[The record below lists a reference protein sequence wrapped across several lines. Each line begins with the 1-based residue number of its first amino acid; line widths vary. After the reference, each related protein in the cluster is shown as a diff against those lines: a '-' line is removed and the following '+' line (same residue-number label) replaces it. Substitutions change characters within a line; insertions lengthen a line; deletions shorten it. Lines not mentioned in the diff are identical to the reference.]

1 MIVSSFNIDIN
12 MLNDGIARKLL
23 QTAKFYKSSGRGLLE
38 GAPLLGRTL
47 AMIFEKPST
56 RTRISFEVAMT
67 ELGGS
72 AIYLDAKSMQMGR
85 GETIADTAKVLGR
98 YLDGIMI
105 RASKHETLLEMA
117 KHSKIPVING
127 LTDISHPCQ
136 ILADIMTF
144 EEKLGDI
151 ENKTISWVGDGNN
164 MANSWIHASK
174 IFNFKLRLACPSVRL
189 PDENIVKWAMDNG
202 ANIKIMNDPMEAC
215 KDSNAILTDT
225 WVSMGDENTVNPE
238 KIFNNFQVNDKLF
251 AVAADDAIF
260 MHCLPAHR
268 GQEVS
273 SEIIDGPRSVVWDEA
288 ENRLHIQ
295 KAILSWAIAD
305 KLI

>member
-1 MIVSSFNIDIN
+1 MRNLIDIN

-151 ENKTISWVGDGNN
+151 ENKISWVE
-164 MANSWIHASK
+164 MEIIWLIHGYMHQK
-174 IFNFKLRLACPSVRL
+174 FFNFKLRLACPSVRL
-189 PDENIVKWAMDNG
+189 PDENIVKWAKDNG

-225 WVSMGDENTVNPE
+225 WISMGM
-238 KIFNNFQVNDKLF
+238 KIQ
-251 AVAADDAIF
+251 
-260 MHCLPAHR
+260 
-268 GQEVS
+268 S
-273 SEIIDGPRSVVWDEA
+273 
-288 ENRLHIQ
+288 IQ
-295 KAILSWAIAD
+295 K
-305 KLI
+305 KYLIIFRLMINYLR

>member
-1 MIVSSFNIDIN
+1 MRNLIDIN

-151 ENKTISWVGDGNN
+151 ENKTIAWVGDGNN

-189 PDENIVKWAMDNG
+189 PDENIINWAKDNG
-202 ANIKIMNDPMEAC
+202 ADIEIMNDPIEAC
-215 KDSNAILTDT
+215 KNSNAILTDT

-268 GQEVS
+268 GQEVA

>member
-1 MIVSSFNIDIN
+1 MRNLIDIN
-12 MLNDGIARKLL
+12 MLDDGVARKFI
-23 QTAKFYKSSGRGLLE
+23 QTAKFYKSSGKGLIE

-151 ENKTISWVGDGNN
+151 ENKIIAWIGDGNN

-174 IFNFKLRLACPSVRL
+174 VFNFKLRLACPSIRL
-189 PDENIVKWAMDNG
+189 PNENIINWAKDNG
-202 ANIKIMNDPMEAC
+202 ADIKIMSEPIEAC

-225 WVSMGDENTVNPE
+225 WVSMGDEKIADPE
-238 KIFNNFQVNDKLF
+238 KIFNNFQVNEKLF
-251 AVAADDAIF
+251 KAASNDAIF

-268 GQEVS
+268 GQEVT

>member
-1 MIVSSFNIDIN
+1 MRNLIDIN

-85 GETIADTAKVLGR
+85 GETIADTAKVLAR

-127 LTDISHPCQ
+127 LTDNSHPCQ

-151 ENKTISWVGDGNN
+151 ENKTIAWVGDGNN

-189 PDENIVKWAMDNG
+189 PDENIINWAKDNG
-202 ANIKIMNDPMEAC
+202 ADMEIMNDPIEAC

-268 GQEVS
+268 GQEVA

>member
-1 MIVSSFNIDIN
+1 MRNLIDIN

-189 PDENIVKWAMDNG
+189 PDENIVKWAKDNG
-202 ANIKIMNDPMEAC
+202 ANINIMNDPMEAC

-225 WVSMGDENTVNPE
+225 WVSMGDEKTVNPE

>member
-1 MIVSSFNIDIN
+1 MRNLIDIN

-127 LTDISHPCQ
+127 LTNISHPCQ

-151 ENKTISWVGDGNN
+151 ENKTIAWVGDGNN

-189 PDENIVKWAMDNG
+189 PDENIVKWAKDNG

>member
-1 MIVSSFNIDIN
+1 MRHLIDIN
-12 MLNDGIARKLL
+12 ILEEGIPKKLL
-23 QTAKFYKSSGRGLLE
+23 ETAKYYKTKGRGLLE

-72 AIYLDAKSMQMGR
+72 AIYLDSKSMQMGR
-85 GETIADTAKVLGR
+85 GESIKDTAKVLSR

-105 RASKHETLLEMA
+105 RALSHETLTDMA
-117 KHSKIPVING
+117 KYSSIPVING
-127 LTDISHPCQ
+127 LTNLSHPCQ

-144 EEKLGDI
+144 EENKGPI
-151 ENKTISWVGDGNN
+151 EDKIVAWVGDGNN
-164 MANSWIHASK
+164 MANSWIHAASV
-174 IFNFKLRLACPSVRL
+174 FNFNLKLACPNGRH
-189 PDENIVKWAMDNG
+189 PNEEIIKWAKSKD
-202 ANIKIMNDPMEAC
+202 ANVEIFKEPNKAVYQADAVV
-215 KDSNAILTDT
+215 TDT
-225 WVSMGDENTVNPE
+225 WVSMGDDVLKDPQKVFGNYQVDLDL
-238 KIFNNFQVNDKLF
+238 FNK
-251 AVAADDAIF
+251 AKKDAIF

-268 GQEVS
+268 GEEVTK
-273 SEIIDGPRSVVWDEA
+273 EVIDGPRSVVWDEA

-305 KLI
+305 KLV

>member
-1 MIVSSFNIDIN
+1 MRNLIDIN

-189 PDENIVKWAMDNG
+189 PDENIVKWAKDNG

-225 WVSMGDENTVNPE
+225 WVSMGDEKTVNPE

-260 MHCLPAHR
+260 MHCLPAKR
-268 GQEVS
+268 GQEVT
-273 SEIIDGPRSVVWDEA
+273 SEVLDGKNSVVLMQA
-288 ENRLHIQ
+288 KNRMYVQ
-295 KAILSWAIAD
+295 QAILIYVL
-305 KLI
+305 KK

>member
-1 MIVSSFNIDIN
+1 MRNLIDIN
-12 MLNDGIARKLL
+12 LLEEGVPRKLL
-23 QTAKFYKSSGRGLLE
+23 QTAKFYKSKGRGLLE

-85 GETIADTAKVLGR
+85 GETISDTAKVLGR

-105 RASKHETLLEMA
+105 RAIKHDTLLEMA
-117 KHSKIPVING
+117 KYSSIPVING

-136 ILADIMTF
+136 IFADIMTF
-144 EEKLGDI
+144 EEKIGNI
-151 ENKTISWVGDGNN
+151 KNKIIAWVGDGNN

-174 IFNFKLRLACPSVRL
+174 IFNFKLRLACPNERL
-189 PDENIVKWAMDNG
+189 PSPNIISWARN
-202 ANIKIMNDPMEAC
+202 NDVDIEITDDPLKAC
-215 KDSNAILTDT
+215 KNSDAILTDT
-225 WVSMGDENTVNPE
+225 WVSMGDEEIINPK
-238 KIFNNFQVNDKLF
+238 KIFKNFQVNEKLF
-251 AVAADDAIF
+251 EVASDNAIF

-268 GQEVS
+268 GQEVTS
-273 SEIIDGPRSVVWDEA
+273 SIIDGPRSVVWDEA

-295 KAILSWAIAD
+295 KAILSWTLAD

>member
-1 MIVSSFNIDIN
+1 MRNLLDIN
-12 MLNDGIARKLL
+12 DLDNGVPRKLL
-23 QTAKFYKSSGRGLLE
+23 ETAKFYKNKGRGLVE

-72 AIYLDAKSMQMGR
+72 AIYLDAKTMQMGR

-105 RASKHETLLEMA
+105 RALNHETLLQMA
-117 KHSKIPVING
+117 THSNIPVING
-127 LTDISHPCQ
+127 LTNLSHPCQ
-136 ILADIMTF
+136 IFADIMTF
-144 EEKLGDI
+144 EEKLGEM
-151 ENKTISWVGDGNN
+151 ENKTVAWIGDGNN
-164 MANSWIHASK
+164 MANSWIHAAK
-174 IFNFKLRLACPSVRL
+174 VFNFKLRLACPKSRMPHESV
-189 PDENIVKWAMDNG
+189 IKWAKDNN
-202 ANIKIMNDPMEAC
+202 ANIEITDDPRKSSKNA
-215 KDSNAILTDT
+215 DAILTDT
-225 WVSMGDENTVNPE
+225 WISMGEEDIDNPE
-238 KIFNNFQVNDKLF
+238 KIFNKFQVNEDLF
-251 AVAADDAIF
+251 KEANENAIF

-268 GQEVS
+268 GQEVTK
-273 SEIIDGPRSVVWDEA
+273 EIIDGPRSVVWDEA

-295 KAILSWAIAD
+295 KAILSWALAD

>member
-1 MIVSSFNIDIN
+1 MRNLIDIN

-23 QTAKFYKSSGRGLLE
+23 QTAKSYKSSGRGLLE

>member
-1 MIVSSFNIDIN
+1 MRNLIDIN

-127 LTDISHPCQ
+127 LTDSSHPCQ

-144 EEKLGDI
+144 EERLGDI
-151 ENKTISWVGDGNN
+151 ENKTIAWVGDGNN

-174 IFNFKLRLACPSVRL
+174 IFNFKLRLACPSIRV
-189 PDENIVKWAMDNG
+189 PDENIVKWAKDNG
-202 ANIKIMNDPMEAC
+202 ADIKIMNDPIEAC

-268 GQEVS
+268 GQEVT
-273 SEIIDGPRSVVWDEA
+273 SEIIDGPRSVVWDDA

>member
-1 MIVSSFNIDIN
+1 MRNLIDIN

-189 PDENIVKWAMDNG
+189 PDENIVKWAKDNG

-251 AVAADDAIF
+251 EVAADDAIF

>member
-1 MIVSSFNIDIN
+1 MRNLIDIN

-85 GETIADTAKVLGR
+85 GETIADTAKVLGK

-151 ENKTISWVGDGNN
+151 ENKTIAWVGDGNN

-189 PDENIVKWAMDNG
+189 PDENIVKWAKDNG

-225 WVSMGDENTVNPE
+225 WVSMGDEKTVNPE

-268 GQEVS
+268 GQEVT

>member
-1 MIVSSFNIDIN
+1 MRNLIDIN

-189 PDENIVKWAMDNG
+189 PDENIVKWAKDNG

-251 AVAADDAIF
+251 AVAADNAIF

>member
-1 MIVSSFNIDIN
+1 
-12 MLNDGIARKLL
+12 
-23 QTAKFYKSSGRGLLE
+23 
-38 GAPLLGRTL
+38 
-47 AMIFEKPST
+47 
-56 RTRISFEVAMT
+56 
-67 ELGGS
+67 
-72 AIYLDAKSMQMGR
+72 
-85 GETIADTAKVLGR
+85 
-98 YLDGIMI
+98 MI

-189 PDENIVKWAMDNG
+189 PDENIVKWAKDNG

>member
-1 MIVSSFNIDIN
+1 MRHLIDIN
-12 MLNDGIARKLL
+12 SLDQGVPRKLL

-105 RASKHETLLEMA
+105 RASRHETLLEMA
-117 KHSKIPVING
+117 NHSEIPVING

-151 ENKTISWVGDGNN
+151 ENKIISWVGDGNN

-174 IFNFKLRLACPSVRL
+174 IFNFKLRLACPSLRL
-189 PDENIVKWAMDNG
+189 PNKNIINWAKENG
-202 ANIKIMNDPMEAC
+202 AEIEILDDPIEAC
-215 KDSNAILTDT
+215 SDSNAILTDT
-225 WVSMGDENTVNPE
+225 WVSMGDEKIINPE
-238 KIFNNFQVNDKLF
+238 EIFNNFRVSDKLF
-251 AVAADDAIF
+251 EVASNDAIF

-268 GQEVS
+268 GQEVT
-273 SEIIDGPRSVVWDEA
+273 SEIIDGPKSVVWEEA

>member
-1 MIVSSFNIDIN
+1 MRNLIDIN

-189 PDENIVKWAMDNG
+189 PDENIVKWAKDNG

-225 WVSMGDENTVNPE
+225 WVSMGDENIVNPE

>member
-1 MIVSSFNIDIN
+1 MRHLIDIN
-12 MLNDGIARKLL
+12 ILEEGIPKKLL
-23 QTAKFYKSSGRGLLE
+23 ETAKYYKTKGRGLLE

-72 AIYLDAKSMQMGR
+72 AIYLDSKSMQMGR
-85 GETIADTAKVLGR
+85 GESIKDTAKVLSR

-105 RASKHETLLEMA
+105 RALSHETLTDMA
-117 KHSKIPVING
+117 KYSSIPVING
-127 LTDISHPCQ
+127 LTNLSHPCQ

-144 EEKLGDI
+144 EENKGPI
-151 ENKTISWVGDGNN
+151 EDKIVAWVGDGNN
-164 MANSWIHASK
+164 MANSWIHAASV
-174 IFNFKLRLACPSVRL
+174 FNFNLRLACPNGRQ
-189 PDENIVKWAMDNG
+189 PNEEIIKWAKSKD
-202 ANIKIMNDPMEAC
+202 ANVEIFKEPIKAVYQADAVV
-215 KDSNAILTDT
+215 TDT
-225 WVSMGDENTVNPE
+225 WVSMGDDVLKDPQKVFGNYQVDLDL
-238 KIFNNFQVNDKLF
+238 FNKAKQ
-251 AVAADDAIF
+251 DAIF

-268 GQEVS
+268 GEEVTK
-273 SEIIDGPRSVVWDEA
+273 EVIDGPRSVVWDEA

-305 KLI
+305 KLV

>member
-1 MIVSSFNIDIN
+1 MRNLLDIN
-12 MLNDGIARKLL
+12 DLDNGIPRKLL
-23 QTAKFYKSSGRGLLE
+23 ETAKFYKNKGRGLVE

-72 AIYLDAKSMQMGR
+72 AIYLDAKTMQMGR

-105 RASKHETLLEMA
+105 RALNHETLLQMA
-117 KHSKIPVING
+117 THSNIPVING
-127 LTDISHPCQ
+127 LTNLSHPCQ
-136 ILADIMTF
+136 IFADIMTF
-144 EEKLGDI
+144 EEKLGEI
-151 ENKTISWVGDGNN
+151 ENKTVAWIGDGNN
-164 MANSWIHASK
+164 MANSWIHAAK
-174 IFNFKLRLACPSVRL
+174 VFNFKLRLACPKSRMPHESV
-189 PDENIVKWAMDNG
+189 IKWAKDNN
-202 ANIKIMNDPMEAC
+202 ANIEITDDPRKSSKNA
-215 KDSNAILTDT
+215 DAILTDT
-225 WVSMGDENTVNPE
+225 WISMGEEDIDNPE
-238 KIFNNFQVNDKLF
+238 KIFNKFQVNEDLF
-251 AVAADDAIF
+251 KEANENAIF

-268 GQEVS
+268 GQEVTK
-273 SEIIDGPRSVVWDEA
+273 EIIDGPRSVVWDEA

-295 KAILSWAIAD
+295 KAILSWALAD

>member
-1 MIVSSFNIDIN
+1 
-12 MLNDGIARKLL
+12 
-23 QTAKFYKSSGRGLLE
+23 
-38 GAPLLGRTL
+38 
-47 AMIFEKPST
+47 MIFEKPST

-174 IFNFKLRLACPSVRL
+174 IFNFKLRL
-189 PDENIVKWAMDNG
+189 
-202 ANIKIMNDPMEAC
+202 IKVGPPAQNP
-215 KDSNAILTDT
+215 IL
-225 WVSMGDENTVNPE
+225 
-238 KIFNNFQVNDKLF
+238 I
-251 AVAADDAIF
+251 
-260 MHCLPAHR
+260 
-268 GQEVS
+268 
-273 SEIIDGPRSVVWDEA
+273 
-288 ENRLHIQ
+288 
-295 KAILSWAIAD
+295 
-305 KLI
+305 

>member
-1 MIVSSFNIDIN
+1 MRNLIDIN
-12 MLNDGIARKLL
+12 ILANGIPRKLIE
-23 QTAKFYKSSGRGLLE
+23 TAKSYKSKGRGLVE

-72 AIYLDAKSMQMGR
+72 AIYLDSKSMQMGR

-105 RASKHETLLEMA
+105 RASKHETLLQMA
-117 KHSKIPVING
+117 EHSNIPVING
-127 LTDISHPCQ
+127 LTNLSHPCQ
-136 ILADIMTF
+136 TFADIMTF

-151 ENKTISWVGDGNN
+151 ENKTITWVGDGNN
-164 MANSWIHASK
+164 VANSWIHAAK
-174 IFNFKLRLACPSVRL
+174 VFNFKIRLACPKGRI
-189 PDENIVKWAMDNG
+189 PQADIIKWARDN
-202 ANIKIMNDPMEAC
+202 NTDIEITDDPITAS
-215 KDSNAILTDT
+215 KNADAILTDT
-225 WVSMGDENTVNPE
+225 WISMGDEDIYNPE
-238 KIFNNFQVNDKLF
+238 RIFNKFQVKEELF
-251 AVAADDAIF
+251 KVAREHAIF

-268 GQEVS
+268 GQEVTK
-273 SEIIDGPRSVVWDEA
+273 EIIDGPRSVVWDEA

>member
-1 MIVSSFNIDIN
+1 MRNLIDIN

-151 ENKTISWVGDGNN
+151 ENKTIAWVGDGNN

-174 IFNFKLRLACPSVRL
+174 IFNFKLRLACPSVRM
-189 PDENIVKWAMDNG
+189 PDENIINWAKDNG
-202 ANIKIMNDPMEAC
+202 TDIEIMNDPIEAC

-268 GQEVS
+268 GQEVT

>member
-1 MIVSSFNIDIN
+1 MRNLIDIN
-12 MLNDGIARKLL
+12 MLNDGIARKLS

-189 PDENIVKWAMDNG
+189 PDESIVKWAKDNG

>member
-1 MIVSSFNIDIN
+1 MRNLIDIN

-151 ENKTISWVGDGNN
+151 ENKTIAWVGDGNN

-174 IFNFKLRLACPSVRL
+174 IFNFKLRLACPSIRL
-189 PDENIVKWAMDNG
+189 PDENIVNG
-202 ANIKIMNDPMEAC
+202 AKDNSADITIMNDPIEAC
-215 KDSNAILTDT
+215 KNSNAILTDT

>member
-1 MIVSSFNIDIN
+1 MRHLIDIN
-12 MLNDGIARKLL
+12 ILEEGIPKNLL
-23 QTAKFYKSSGRGLLE
+23 ETAKYYKTKGRGLLE

-72 AIYLDAKSMQMGR
+72 AIYLDSKSMQMGR
-85 GETIADTAKVLGR
+85 GETIKDTARVLSR

-105 RASKHETLLEMA
+105 RALSHETLTDMA
-117 KHSKIPVING
+117 KYSSIPVING
-127 LTDISHPCQ
+127 LTNLSHPCQ

-144 EEKLGDI
+144 EENKGPI
-151 ENKTISWVGDGNN
+151 EGKIVSWVGDGNN
-164 MANSWIHASK
+164 MANSWIHAASV
-174 IFNFKLRLACPSVRL
+174 FNFNLRLACPNGRQ
-189 PDENIVKWAMDNG
+189 PNEKIIKWAKSKD
-202 ANIKIMNDPMEAC
+202 ANVEIFKEPIKAVYQADAVV
-215 KDSNAILTDT
+215 TDT
-225 WVSMGDENTVNPE
+225 WVSMGDDVLKDPQKVFGNYQVDLDL
-238 KIFNNFQVNDKLF
+238 FNKAKQ
-251 AVAADDAIF
+251 DAIF

-268 GQEVS
+268 GEEVTK
-273 SEIIDGPRSVVWDEA
+273 EIIDGPRSVVWDEA

-305 KLI
+305 KLV

>member
-1 MIVSSFNIDIN
+1 MRNLIDIN

-85 GETIADTAKVLGR
+85 GETIADTAKVLAR

-127 LTDISHPCQ
+127 LTDNSHPCQ

-151 ENKTISWVGDGNN
+151 ENKTIAWVGDGNN

-189 PDENIVKWAMDNG
+189 PDENIINWAKDNG
-202 ANIKIMNDPMEAC
+202 ADIEIMNDPIEAC

-268 GQEVS
+268 GQEVA

>member
-1 MIVSSFNIDIN
+1 MRNLIDIN

-151 ENKTISWVGDGNN
+151 ENKTIAWVGDGNN

-174 IFNFKLRLACPSVRL
+174 IFNFKLRLACPSIRL
-189 PDENIVKWAMDNG
+189 PDANIINWAKDNG
-202 ANIKIMNDPMEAC
+202 TDIEIMNDPIEAC

-268 GQEVS
+268 GQEVT

>member
-1 MIVSSFNIDIN
+1 MRNLIDIN
-12 MLNDGIARKLL
+12 TLSHDIPRKLL
-23 QTAKFYKSSGRGLLE
+23 ETAKYYKSKGRGLVE

-72 AIYLDAKSMQMGR
+72 AIYLDAKTMQMGR
-85 GETIADTAKVLGR
+85 GETIEDTAKVLSG
-98 YLDGIMI
+98 YLDGIMM
-105 RASKHETLLEMA
+105 RATKHETLLQMEA
-117 KHSKIPVING
+117 HFNIPVING
-127 LTDISHPCQ
+127 LTNFSHPCQ
-136 ILADIMTF
+136 TLADIMTF

-151 ENKTISWVGDGNN
+151 ENKTIAWIGDGNN
-164 MANSWIHASK
+164 MANSWIHAAK
-174 IFNFKLRLACPSVRL
+174 VFKFKLRLACPKKRL
-189 PDENIVKWAMDNG
+189 PQENVIKWAIENKTDIEITDEPKKAAKN
-202 ANIKIMNDPMEAC
+202 AD
-215 KDSNAILTDT
+215 AILTDT
-225 WVSMGDENTVNPE
+225 WISMGEEGMDNPE
-238 KIFNNFQVNDKLF
+238 KIFNKFQVNEELF
-251 AVAADDAIF
+251 KEANENAIF

-268 GQEVS
+268 GQEVTK
-273 SEIIDGPRSVVWDEA
+273 EIIDGPMSVVWDEA